1 MSVAPTQAPGGHH
14 GARTPRSARRTLAA
28 LLCGGLIALAVPAGA
43 SALTLRPCRSQ
54 AGFSCGA
61 LTVPLDHTGAVPG
74 TLKLAIAAQ
83 TRYPKGAG
91 VLIALSGGPGQSSV
105 DVAGSFAQSLAPM
118 LRHYRLVVLDQ
129 RGTGL
134 SGALRCPQ
142 VQAISAL
149 APFTPQAILR
159 CEEQIGPRRSFYA
172 TPDSAADLDS
182 LRAALGARKVALM
195 GVSYGTWVAQQY
207 ARSYPS
213 RTDRLIL
220 DSVVGPDRPDAF
232 FLDSYS
238 HLPRIMREQCAAQ
251 RCKGVTKDPVGDL
264 ARVLA
269 RVRRAPI
276 AGTVYDTHGVP
287 RRTRYTT
294 EEELDF
300 LVTSADLNPFMQ
312 ARLPGALAAAG
323 AGDMAALLHLR
334 RIGEGPPTKTT
345 DLSFGLNVTT
355 SCLDAGLPWPLDS
368 DPAVRPALAEAALQA
383 LPPAS
388 YVPWSAETVRSSSY
402 ADDCLLFPRQP
413 APLGELA
420 PLPDV
425 PALVLGG
432 RLDMRTPIE
441 NAEATA
447 KLLPRAQLIEI
458 PGNGHD
464 QLDSDG
470 TGCAA
475 RALRTWAAGGRVKR
489 CPRGATNEL
498 KVLPIPP
505 RSVQD
510 FRHPPSVPGDRGR
523 TLFAALDSVDD
534 ARVSAL
540 EAVYAGFSPSSGG
553 LRGGSLSA
561 TDAFDGTMTLRRYA
575 YVPGVRLSGT
585 LRVKGVHVSGT
596 LQIAGRE
603 AGTLHLAGGGASG
616 VLGGRAVRYRTG
628 RASAAGGAH
637 GARRLDGA
645 AMPQIPAAL
654 LSAAAVRRAVSAAAR

>member
-1 MSVAPTQAPGGHH
+1 MQAPGGHT
-14 GARTPRSARRTLAA
+14 GARAPRTARAA
-28 LLCGGLIALAVPAGA
+28 LGAALSGALIALAVPAGA
-43 SALTLRPCRSQ
+43 AALTLHPCRGQ

-61 LTVPLDHTGAVPG
+61 LSVPLDHSGRVPG

-83 TRYPKGAG
+83 TRYPKRAG

-134 SGALRCPQ
+134 SGALRCPK
-142 VQAISAL
+142 VQALGAL
-149 APFTPQAILR
+149 DPFTPQEILD
-159 CEEQIGPRRSFYA
+159 CELQIGARRSFYS
-172 TPDSAADLDS
+172 TQDTAADLDS
-182 LRAALGARKVALM
+182 LRAALGASKVALM
-195 GVSYGTWVAQQY
+195 GVSYGTWVAEQY
-207 ARSYPS
+207 ARSYPAH
-213 RTDRLIL
+213 TDRLIL

-238 HLPRIMREQCAAQ
+238 RLPRIMREQCAGT
-251 RCKGVTKDPVGDL
+251 RCKGVTKDPVADL
-264 ARVLA
+264 SAVLA

-276 AGTVYDTHGVP
+276 SGTVYDTHGRP
-287 RRTRYTT
+287 RTTRYTT
-294 EEELDF
+294 EEELSF

-312 ARLPGALAAAG
+312 ARLPGALAAAR

-334 RIGEGPPTKTT
+334 RIAEGPPTKTT

-355 SCLDAGLPWPLDS
+355 SCLDAALPWPLDS
-368 DPAVRPALAEAALQA
+368 DPAARPALADAALNA

-388 YVPWSAETVRSSSY
+388 YAPWSAGTVRSSSY
-402 ADDCLLFPRQP
+402 ADDCLLFPRQDAPQP
-413 APLGELA
+413 ALA

-447 KLLPRAQLIEI
+447 KLLPRSQLIEI

-470 TGCAA
+470 TGCAE
-475 RALRTWAAGGRVKR
+475 RALRTWAAGGRVSR
-489 CPRGATNEL
+489 CPKGATNEL

-505 RSVQD
+505 GSIED
-510 FRHPPSVPGDRGR
+510 FRHPPSIPGDRGR
-523 TLFAALDSVDD
+523 TLFAVLDSVDD

-540 EAVYAGFSPSSGG
+540 EAVYAGLSPKSGG
-553 LRGGSLSA
+553 LRGGSESA

-585 LRVKGVHVSGT
+585 LTVHGAKVSGT
-596 LQIAGRE
+596 IRVSGHE
-603 AGTLHLAGGGASG
+603 SGTLRIAAGGASG
-616 VLGGRAVRYRTG
+616 TLGGRAVRYLPG
-628 RASAAGGAH
+628 GASAAGGEH

-645 AMPQIPAAL
+645 TMPQIPAGL
-654 LSAAAVRRAVSAAAR
+654 LDAATARRAVRAAAR